1 LTSSDLFT
9 PIFVPDA
16 VRDAVSGRA
25 WVQAMLDAEA
35 ALAAAEARAGV
46 IPSAAAEAIAA
57 CCDASGFDVEA
68 LAREARDSGNPV
80 VPLVRALTER
90 VEGSASGYVH
100 WGATSQDVL
109 DTAAMLVARRAL
121 EPIGAELDAVAAI
134 CATLADGH
142 RTTLMAGRT
151 LMQQALP
158 TSFGLKA
165 AGWLLALVR
174 ARRRLGALRLPV
186 ELGGAAGTLAS
197 LGERGLAVLRAM
209 AEELDLAEPKLPWH
223 SDRTA
228 VAELGTA
235 LALTAGALE
244 KVALD
249 VVLMAQT
256 EVGELAEASGD
267 GRGGSSTM
275 PHKQN
280 PVGSTRARACAPRV
294 RAAAGL
300 LLEAMAGEHE
310 RAAGAWHSEWG
321 ALGDALAFTGGAAAA
336 VHEALE
342 GLEVHPDRMRENL
355 ERTAGLLLTERVT
368 MTLAERIGRS
378 EAKRI
383 VEGAVAGSGSLRER
397 LLATD
402 QLSEEEVDRALDP
415 GGYLGSADAFIGR
428 ALEAYRSG

>member
-16 VRDAVSGRA
+16 VGEAVSGRA

-46 IPSAAAEAIAA
+46 IPPAAAEAIAA
-57 CCDASGFDVEA
+57 RCDAGAYDVET
-68 LAREARDSGNPV
+68 LAGEARDSGNPV
-80 VPLVRALTER
+80 VPLVRALTDR
-90 VEGSASGYVH
+90 VGGGASGYVH

-121 EPIGAELDAVAAI
+121 EPIGAELDGVAAI
-134 CATLADGH
+134 CASLAHAH
-142 RTTLMAGRT
+142 RSTLMAGRT

-165 AGWLLALVR
+165 AGWLLAVVK
-174 ARRRLGALRLPV
+174 ARRRVGGLRLPV

-197 LGERGLAVLRAM
+197 LGDRGLAVLRAM
-209 AEELDLAEPKLPWH
+209 ADELELAEPELPWH

-228 VAELGTA
+228 VAELGSA

-249 VVLMAQT
+249 LVLMAQT
-256 EVGELAEASGD
+256 EVGELAEAAGD

-280 PVGSTRARACAPRV
+280 PVGSTRARACARRV

-321 ALGDALAFTGGAAAA
+321 ALSDALAFTGGAASG

-355 ERTAGLLLTERVT
+355 DRTAGLLLTERIT
-368 MTLAERIGRS
+368 MTLAERVGRS

-383 VEGAVAGSGSLRER
+383 VEGAIAGSGSLRER
-397 LLATD
+397 LVATE

-415 GGYLGSADAFIGR
+415 GGYLGSAGALIDR

>member
-9 PIFVPDA
+9 PIFVPEA
-16 VRDAVSGRA
+16 VGEAVSGRA

-35 ALAAAEARAGV
+35 ALASAEARAGV
-46 IPSAAAEAIAA
+46 IPSGAAEAISA
-57 CCDASGFDVEA
+57 CCDAARFDVEA
-68 LAREARDSGNPV
+68 LAREARDTGNPV

-121 EPIGAELDAVAAI
+121 EPIAAELDGVAAI
-134 CATLADGH
+134 CAALADRH
-142 RTTLMAGRT
+142 RSTLMAGRT

-165 AGWLLALVR
+165 AGWLLAVVK
-174 ARRRLGALRLPV
+174 ARRRLGGLLLPV

-197 LGERGLAVLRAM
+197 LGDRGLAVLRAM
-209 AEELDLAEPKLPWH
+209 AAELGLAEPELPWH

-244 KVALD
+244 KIALD
-249 VVLMAQT
+249 LVLMAQT

-275 PHKQN
+275 PHKHN
-280 PVGSTRARACAPRV
+280 PVGSTRARACARRV

-321 ALGDALAFTGGAAAA
+321 ALGDALAFTGGAAAG

-355 ERTAGLLLTERVT
+355 DRTAGLLLTERVT

-383 VEGAVAGSGSLRER
+383 VEGAIAGSGSLRER

-402 QLSEEEVDRALDP
+402 QLTEEEVDRALDP
-415 GGYLGSADAFIGR
+415 RGYLGSADAFIDR
-428 ALEAYRSG
+428 ALAAYRSG